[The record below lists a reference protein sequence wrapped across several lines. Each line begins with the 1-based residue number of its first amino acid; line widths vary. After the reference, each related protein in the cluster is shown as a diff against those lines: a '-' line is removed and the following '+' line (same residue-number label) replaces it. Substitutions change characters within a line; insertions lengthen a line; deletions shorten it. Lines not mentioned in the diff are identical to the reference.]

1 MLLTDYRPYQI
12 NNYFSSNQP
21 RALIKCIISDWDCW
35 ANALQ
40 IVNSATQ
47 RTVCHSPALLRC
59 CLSCSMLLLVQRSNQ
74 TIEAAHTS
82 ITSVNRVVGH
92 KIVQTKPNQV
102 ITGQTHVV
110 ANKRPSL
117 NHGIS
122 YVVGAPSPEPYL
134 QRGSPCHNPS
144 SVNLTWSNMLP
155 IQKYLHSP
163 CSIFPYFQHNIQTYL
178 DNPYCYLPCLNCNSI
193 S

>member
-1 MLLTDYRPYQI
+1 MQHSGLSDPLL
-12 NNYFSSNQP
+12 
-21 RALIKCIISDWDCW
+21 L
-35 ANALQ
+35 
-40 IVNSATQ
+40 
-47 RTVCHSPALLRC
+47 LLRC
-59 CLSCSMLLLVQRSNQ
+59 CRSCSMLLLVQRSNQ
-74 TIEAAHTS
+74 TFEAAHAS
-82 ITSVNRVVGH
+82 ITPVNKSCWTRDRAGPNPIRQ
-92 KIVQTKPNQV
+92 KIHQV

-122 YVVGAPSPEPYL
+122 YVVGAPPPEPCRH
-134 QRGSPCHNPS
+134 RGSPCPNPS

-163 CSIFPYFQHNIQTYL
+163 CSIFPYLQHNIQTYL
-178 DNPYCYLPCLNCNSI
+178 DNPYCYLPCLYCNNI

>member
-1 MLLTDYRPYQI
+1 MLLTDSRPYQI
-12 NNYFSSNQP
+12 YNYFSSNQP

-82 ITSVNRVVGH
+82 ITSVNKVVGH
-92 KIVQTKPNQV
+92 KIVQTKPNRV
-102 ITGQTHVV
+102 ITGQIT
-110 ANKRPSL
+110 L
-117 NHGIS
+117 
-122 YVVGAPSPEPYL
+122 
-134 QRGSPCHNPS
+134 
-144 SVNLTWSNMLP
+144 LP
-155 IQKYLHSP
+155 IKDHPSTMVSLMLSEPRHQNLVDTEALTAPLPWFPNTTYRPTLITPTVNYLVHTATAS
-163 CSIFPYFQHNIQTYL
+163 H
-178 DNPYCYLPCLNCNSI
+178 DNSE
-193 S
+193 